1 MIDIKERD
9 LSKALMTL
17 ILDSLNNIED
27 IDTVCN
33 YQFDTQ
39 LITGNRLKGVV
50 KVVFEEVD

>member
-1 MIDIKERD
+1 MLVIKERY
-9 LSKALMTL
+9 LTKALLTV
-17 ILDSLNNIED
+17 ILDSLKNIED

-50 KVVFEEVD
+50 KVEFEEVE